1 MVRSFFL
8 LYDDLL
14 ESLGMNAKLS
24 AANYPS
30 GLLSFAD
37 SRPVSSLLAMFISHR
52 AFHHTH
58 FCRAFMFARY
68 WLRSR
73 CTWNTITYFDFQ
85 GCL

>member
-52 AFHHTH
+52 AFHHIH
-58 FCRAFMFARY
+58 FLPRFHV
-68 WLRSR
+68 RSLLAALAVYMEH
-73 CTWNTITYFDFQ
+73 NNIF
-85 GCL
+85 